1 MSGGRSSSNFE
12 EARTDEGVTLSGR
25 TRKVE
30 SQLKEIVGEEVAALS
45 DPRIK
50 GLVTVTGV
58 RVSPDLQQATIFYS
72 VLSDE
77 NREGAREGL
86 QSAAGRI
93 QAQVGSQTRLK
104 RTPRLRFEPDPV
116 VDNVGKIEAALKE
129 IKETED
135 DANAYDE

>member
-1 MSGGRSSSNFE
+1 M
-12 EARTDEGVTLSGR
+12 SGR

-30 SQLKEIVGEEVAALS
+30 SQLKEIVSEEVATLS

-58 RVSPDLQQATIFYS
+58 RVSPDLAQATVFYS
-72 VLSDE
+72 VLSGEDL
-77 NREGAREGL
+77 EGARVGL

-93 QAQVGSQTRLK
+93 QAVVGSQTRLK

-116 VDNVGKIEAALKE
+116 VENVGKIDAALKE
-129 IKETED
+129 IRETEG
-135 DANAYDE
+135 DADAYDG

>member
-1 MSGGRSSSNFE
+1 M
-12 EARTDEGVTLSGR
+12 SGR

-30 SQLKEIVGEEVAALS
+30 SQLKEIVSEEVATLS

-58 RVSPDLQQATIFYS
+58 RASPDLAQATVFYS
-72 VLSDE
+72 VLSGEDL
-77 NREGAREGL
+77 EGARVGL

-93 QAQVGSQTRLK
+93 QAVVGTQTRLK

-116 VDNVGKIEAALKE
+116 VENVGKIEAALKE
-129 IKETED
+129 IKETEE
-135 DANAYDE
+135 DAGVYEDG

>member
-1 MSGGRSSSNFE
+1 M
-12 EARTDEGVTLSGR
+12 SGR

-45 DPRIK
+45 DPRIH

-58 RVSPDLQQATIFYS
+58 QVSPDLAQGTIFYS

-77 NREGAREGL
+77 DLEGAREGL

-93 QAQVGSQTRLK
+93 QAAVGAQTRLK
-104 RTPRLRFEPDPV
+104 RTPR
-116 VDNVGKIEAALKE
+116 
-129 IKETED
+129 
-135 DANAYDE
+135 

>member
-1 MSGGRSSSNFE
+1 M
-12 EARTDEGVTLSGR
+12 SGR

-30 SQLKEIVGEEVAALS
+30 SQLKEIVGEEVATLS
-45 DPRIK
+45 DPRIR

-58 RVSPDLQQATIFYS
+58 RVSPDLSTATVFYS

-77 NREGAREGL
+77 DLEGAREGL

-93 QAQVGSQTRLK
+93 QGVVGAQTRLK

-116 VDNVGKIEAALKE
+116 VENVDRIEAALKDIRE
-129 IKETED
+129 EG
-135 DANAYDE
+135 

>member
-1 MSGGRSSSNFE
+1 
-12 EARTDEGVTLSGR
+12 VSGR

-30 SQLKEIVGEEVAALS
+30 SQLKEIVSEEVATLS

-58 RVSPDLQQATIFYS
+58 RVSPDLAQATVFYS
-72 VLSDE
+72 VVSGEDL
-77 NREGAREGL
+77 EGARVGL

-93 QAQVGSQTRLK
+93 QAVVGSQTRLK

-116 VDNVGKIEAALKE
+116 VENVGKIEAALKE
-129 IKETED
+129 IKETEEDADVYD
-135 DANAYDE
+135 DR